1 MWGQYL
7 RIRFQILKRRPKT
20 LLPIAAAFFI
30 LILLVWTFG
39 VDLIVRETPYSQ
51 FTYPLA
57 VSNEDFYKIVTN
69 FRHKTRTAFT
79 PTNQYYSKIA
89 ITPSKTTF
97 GCENDHFF
105 FLILVKSAPQNAE
118 NRDAIRST
126 WKKEVFGIST
136 KTLFFIGNSNNGVH
150 QEASLILEEERFQDI
165 VRLQYDDTYY
175 NNTIKTVVEMRFAAE
190 ICPNFNYVIL
200 LDDDYYFSV
209 RQLRQFTEEQ
219 DRERLYAGH
228 VQFPKPVRFRVN
240 NKFFIDLDEYPFDYF
255 PRFVN
260 AGNILLSKSALL
272 DIYYAT
278 FFVTPFRFD
287 DVYVAICAKK
297 MGIEPVHSD
306 RFIRLRENGD
316 QPREGLIAAH
326 GYPPE
331 RLRMYWEVQK
341 EAGFV

>member
-228 VQFPKPVRFRVN
+228 VQFPKPVRFRIIN
-240 NKFFIDLDEYPFDYF
+240 FSSTWTNTLSIIFQDLSTLETFCCLNRPFW
-255 PRFVN
+255 
-260 AGNILLSKSALL
+260 
-272 DIYYAT
+272 T
-278 FFVTPFRFD
+278 FTTRHF
-287 DVYVAICAKK
+287 
-297 MGIEPVHSD
+297 S
-306 RFIRLRENGD
+306 
-316 QPREGLIAAH
+316 
-326 GYPPE
+326 
-331 RLRMYWEVQK
+331 
-341 EAGFV
+341 